1 MLCRLCYHNGRC
13 IKIAGLHPGKSGL
26 LLLIRTV
33 LPVHIHKTMITI
45 FVRDCNQISQSF
57 YDSVIYNLPFHQL
70 ACSCGHAACLSIHG
84 YYRRTVKLPSGPLR
98 LRVCRV
104 KCSECG
110 ATHAILLSSIVP
122 YSQIPLSDQQRICN
136 DYEEGRCVSSTCADN
151 PSIDEN
157 NVKSVLRNYRR
168 CWREKLR
175 SLRIQLFP
183 LESLIRSCFS
193 DYSSQFM
200 QIHRQANKLFF
211 YTT

>member
-57 YDSVIYNLPFHQL
+57 YDSVIYNLQLHQL
-70 ACSCGHAACLSIHG
+70 TCSCGHSACLSVHG
-84 YYRRTVKLPSGPLR
+84 YYRRTVKLPSGPVR
-98 LRVCRV
+98 LRICRV
-104 KCSECG
+104 KCSQCG
-110 ATHAILLSSIVP
+110 ATHAILLSSMVP
-122 YSQIPLSDQQRICN
+122 YSRISLSDQQRICN
-136 DYEEGRCVSSTCADN
+136 DYEEGRRASSVCEIN

>member
-33 LPVHIHKTMITI
+33 LPVHIHKTIITI
-45 FVRDCNQISQSF
+45 FVTDCNPISQSF
-57 YDSVIYNLPFHQL
+57 YDSVLYNLPFHQL

-157 NVKSVLRNYRR
+157 NVKSVLRNYTR
-168 CWREKLR
+168 CWREKLC
-175 SLRIQLFP
+175 SLRIP
-183 LESLIRSCFS
+183 LSPINALIRSCFS

-200 QIHRQANKLFF
+200 QIHRRVNKLFP
-211 YTT
+211 YPT

>member
-57 YDSVIYNLPFHQL
+57 YDSVLYNLPFHQL
-70 ACSCGHAACLSIHG
+70 ACPCGHAACLSIHG
-84 YYRRTVKLPSGPLR
+84 YYRRTVKLPSGPIR

>member
-1 MLCRLCYHNGRC
+1 MSVHN
-13 IKIAGLHPGKSGL
+13 
-26 LLLIRTV
+26 
-33 LPVHIHKTMITI
+33 TMITI

-57 YDSVIYNLPFHQL
+57 YDSVIFDLPLHQL
-70 ACSCGHAACLSIHG
+70 TCSCSHSACLSIHG
-84 YYRRTVKLPSGPLR
+84 YYRRTVKLPSGTIR

-110 ATHAILLSSIVP
+110 TTHALLLSSMVP

-136 DYEEGRCVSSTCADN
+136 DYEAGRNVSMICDCN

-157 NVKSVLRNYRR
+157 NVKSVLRNYRKH
-168 CWREKLR
+168 WREKLR
-175 SLRIQLFP
+175 SLRIRLLP
-183 LESLIRSCFS
+183 LDGLVRSCFS

-200 QIHRQANKLFF
+200 QIHRRVNKLFP